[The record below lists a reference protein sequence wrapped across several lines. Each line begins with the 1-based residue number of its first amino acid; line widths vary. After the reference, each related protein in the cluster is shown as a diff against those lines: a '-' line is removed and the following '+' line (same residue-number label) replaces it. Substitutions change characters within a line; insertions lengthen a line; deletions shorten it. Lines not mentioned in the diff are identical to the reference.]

1 MTNNRKLAL
10 ALIVA
15 VGGPACSSRKDYR
28 SPGPVK
34 AQVEYKMD
42 AAEFDL
48 ETVVGLLKTKQVKDA
63 EELQKKINDP
73 ASGINNV
80 DLDGDKMVDF
90 VTVKEERHSDSQRQ
104 LDFLAFPSSKG
115 GADPTPIASVSFQVG
130 QDSQQLTVV
139 GAYPSYVNGYASSN
153 YVYTVP
159 YTGPSF
165 GEMLFLSWMFS
176 PRPVYMYAPYHTF
189 GYRPYGVMASSS
201 LVTRRTSY
209 RTEARVAP
217 VQRQAPPAGAA
228 PRFATQAESR
238 FKPSAGAAP
247 NSLSS
252 SGKSAQGF
260 GVRDPGK
267 GKPTA
272 TGFGAPA
279 GAGAPSAGSSFS
291 KPSTPPPSGSS
302 WGARPSTP
310 PSSPSSSPSSGSSF
324 SARPSAPSSNWGA
337 SRPSGSSS
345 FGSRSSSSS
354 GKRR

>member
-1 MTNNRKLAL
+1 MTNKLVVVVGIA
-10 ALIVA
+10 VA
-15 VGGPACSSRKDYR
+15 VTACSGRKDYR

-34 AQVEYKMD
+34 AQVEYKME

-63 EELQKKINDP
+63 EALQKKINDP
-73 ASGINNV
+73 ESGINNV

-104 LDFLAFPSSKG
+104 LDFLAFPSSKS
-115 GADPTPIASVSFQVG
+115 GADPTPIASVSFQIG
-130 QDSQQLTVV
+130 QDNQQLTVA
-139 GAYPSYVNGYASSN
+139 GAYPSYVNGYAGSS

-189 GYRPYGVMASSS
+189 GYRPYGVMAPSS

-238 FKPSAGAAP
+238 FKPSAAAP

-252 SGKSAQGF
+252 SGRSAQNF
-260 GVRDPGK
+260 GVRDPAK
-267 GKPTA
+267 GKPSA
-272 TGFGAPA
+272 TGFGAPSA
-279 GAGAPSAGSSFS
+279 AGAPATGSSLS
-291 KPSTPPPSGSS
+291 RPSTPVSSGSS

-310 PSSPSSSPSSGSSF
+310 PPSSNSSF
-324 SARPSAPSSNWGA
+324 GSRPTAPASNWGA
-337 SRPSGSSS
+337 SKPSSSGSSS
-345 FGSRSSSSS
+345 FGGRSSSFG

>member
-1 MTNNRKLAL
+1 MKNSRNLAV
-10 ALIVA
+10 ALVIAVA
-15 VGGPACSSRKDYR
+15 VTGCSRRKDYR

-73 ASGINNV
+73 ESGINNV

-90 VTVKEERHSDSQRQ
+90 VTVKEERHSDTQRQ
-104 LDFLAFPSSKG
+104 LDFLAFPSSKS

-130 QDSQQLTVV
+130 QDNQQLTVV
-139 GAYPSYVNGYASSN
+139 GAYPSYVNGYASAS

-159 YTGPSF
+159 YTGPTF
-165 GEMLFLSWMFS
+165 GEMLFLSWLFS
-176 PRPVYMYAPYHTF
+176 PRPMYMYAPYHTF
-189 GYRPYGVMASSS
+189 GYRPYGVMAPSSI
-201 LVTRRTSY
+201 VTRRTSY

-238 FKPSAGAAP
+238 FKPSASAGA

-252 SGKSAQGF
+252 SGRSAQSF
-260 GVRDPGK
+260 GVRDPAR

-272 TGFGAPA
+272 TGFGAPPSA
-279 GAGAPSAGSSFS
+279 SAPSAGSSFS
-291 KPSTPPPSGSS
+291 KPTTPPSSGSS
-302 WGARPSTP
+302 WGAKPSTP
-310 PSSPSSSPSSGSSF
+310 PPSSSSSWG
-324 SARPSAPSSNWGA
+324 ARPSAPSSNWGA
-337 SRPSGSSS
+337 SSRPSSSSSS
-345 FGSRSSSSS
+345 FGGRSSSFG